1 MARVSDYFALGRA
14 QPELDFVDVDV
25 VGDLRVFLDPRA
37 LRLLPTDWGHHCV
50 YLIQSYFQAVLDAL
64 HASRTSEGLRLL
76 GRLREPNE
84 THLGL
89 SADEARGRALGP
101 LSAQNL
107 WDALA
112 SSEAAKTGLL
122 EDLEDTILMVEGIS
136 SDIVSDITT
145 NVIREPLILYT
156 QMACDTYGI
165 PLVDDVDS
173 GPLWNPDALDWE
185 NRHERLPMANGR
197 KLLLVPKAIV
207 RQSMEYDVD
216 EYYRDFILEDLRLG
230 EISAN
235 TELVHVV
242 KRTGL
247 PRVTNKDLMEKYG
260 RGKHVV
266 TELTRRKPEL
276 LDRYRG
282 YKRQAP
288 APPMGHTDFSVAT
301 GAPVPDW
308 DDLLKSVLEV
318 QPGRTGADAY
328 HRAVEKLLTALLYP
342 ALTMPTRELP
352 IHDGRKRIDISFVNT
367 ATDGFFAWV
376 AAHYPAAYVF
386 VECKNYSADPQNP
399 ELDQLAG
406 RFSPQ
411 RGQFGMLIC
420 RRLGDRALFADRCR
434 DTARDHRGYVV
445 ALDDDD
451 LRQLVDA
458 AKEGRTAE
466 QFDLIRQRFDHLVL

>member
-1 MARVSDYFALGRA
+1 MARVSDYFALGRT

-112 SSEAAKTGLL
+112 SSEAAETGLL

-156 QMACDTYGI
+156 QIACDTYGI
-165 PLVDDVDS
+165 PVVDDVDS
-173 GPLWNPDALDWE
+173 GPLWNPDELEWE
-185 NRHERLPMANGR
+185 NRHERLPMAHGR

-207 RQSMEYDVD
+207 RLSMDYDVD
-216 EYYRDFILEDLRLG
+216 EYYRDFILQDLRLG

-247 PRVTNKDLMEKYG
+247 PRVTNKDLIEKYG

-266 TELTRRKPEL
+266 TELTRKKPEL

-288 APPMGHTDFSVAT
+288 APPMGHTDFSIAT
-301 GAPVPDW
+301 DAPAPEW
-308 DDLLKSVLEV
+308 EQLLKSVMEID
-318 QPGRTGADAY
+318 PGRAGADDY

-342 ALTMPTRELP
+342 L
-352 IHDGRKRIDISFVNT
+352 
-367 ATDGFFAWV
+367 
-376 AAHYPAAYVF
+376 
-386 VECKNYSADPQNP
+386 AD
-399 ELDQLAG
+399 D
-406 RFSPQ
+406 
-411 RGQFGMLIC
+411 
-420 RRLGDRALFADRCR
+420 AD
-434 DTARDHRGYVV
+434 A
-445 ALDDDD
+445 
-451 LRQLVDA
+451 
-458 AKEGRTAE
+458 
-466 QFDLIRQRFDHLVL
+466 